1 MSSFMIWAALVVLAI
16 VALGL
21 VRVLLGPAEVD
32 RMMSAQLV
40 GTGGIA
46 VLLLLAVATDT
57 PSLLDVALSIAL
69 LSGFASISFAM
80 AAAPADVVQMKADDK
95 K

>member
-1 MSSFMIWAALVVLAI
+1 MIWAALVVLAI

-21 VRVLLGPAEVD
+21 ARVLLGPAEAD

-57 PSLLDVALSIAL
+57 PSLLDVALSLAL
-69 LSGFASISFAM
+69 LSGFASIAFAM

>member
-1 MSSFMIWAALVVLAI
+1 MIWAALVVLVI

-80 AAAPADVVQMKADDK
+80 SAAPADLVQMKAGDK

>member
-21 VRVLLGPAEVD
+21 VRVLLGPAEAD

-57 PSLLDVALSIAL
+57 PSLLDVALSLAL
-69 LSGFASISFAM
+69 LSGFASIAFAM
-80 AAAPADVVQMKADDK
+80 AAAPADEVQMKANDK

>member
-69 LSGFASISFAM
+69 LSGFASISFVM

>member
-1 MSSFMIWAALVVLAI
+1 MIWAALVVLAI

-21 VRVLLGPAEVD
+21 VRVLLGPAEAD